1 MWCIW
6 TDGIKRRLAS
16 DSRIPSGTK
25 ASGTKASGT
34 KGSPPIQRSHVGIN
48 EPLPL
53 PPRGWNLLIWKQKE
67 PQDIPYQSE
76 S

>member
-25 ASGTKASGT
+25 ASGTK
-34 KGSPPIQRSHVGIN
+34 GSPQIRRSHVDIN

-53 PPRGWNLLIWKQKE
+53 TPRGWNLLIWKQKE
-67 PQDIPYQSE
+67 PQDILYHSGSWDSE
-76 S
+76 L